1 MNWRNTLILAII
13 ALAGV
18 AYFRFFEMK
27 RPGTEEARRQSQ
39 NMVNF
44 DRTKIDGIVIQ
55 NGDQKI
61 EIRRSDNKWR
71 LETPIK
77 DQADSALVE
86 TLLSDL
92 ENWPKEGTIPAKEID
107 ADKSKLAEYG
117 LHNPKLKLKLLGQDR
132 PPEILFGK
140 DAAMEGRMYVR
151 FQNSKETFLAGQSVK
166 KDIDKK
172 PEEFRDRKLTDLSN
186 AQVRRVVLKTPA
198 GEIELEKKDT
208 NWEILKPLRAR
219 ADDQKVNDLIS
230 QVTSARIGQ
239 FVADDRGDLRPYG
252 LAEPRG
258 SITLFD
264 QEQKKDQKVEIG
276 ESIKVAGREDKGQT
290 LQIGAIPEK
299 EKEQVYVR
307 FAPRGSV
314 YTLPKKIE
322 EILNTK
328 PADLRDNHL
337 VRIDTN
343 ILDRITIDAPGKT
356 KTVLARKDGN
366 WTIANRNNAPADA
379 GAVRRMIDA
388 LQNERVT
395 KFVEDVA
402 SNLPKYGL
410 DKPQL
415 QLTFSSFA
423 SENTAETKA
432 GEEPFATIAF
442 GKDEGDNVYARL
454 TDEPFVVAVRRGL
467 LDQISPDPLRWQDLS
482 IFKFKP
488 EQIHRIS
495 VTTDKELSLER
506 DQNNQ
511 WHWLKGNGAINQ
523 ANLQSLLTTLS
534 NLYAVRW
541 LGTTTPQQGFDKPQL
556 VVSFTTS
563 PDNKTSQKLTVGAQ
577 NNDGTFCARVDGR
590 DGTFTIRGSDFNNL
604 KLPLETQGTRVPFA
618 NDGPE
623 SERNALTSHRFVFS
637 RDFGDG
643 DGRAAEPPVRLT
655 NLPEASKTE

>member
-27 RPGTEEARRQSQ
+27 WPSTEEARRQSQ

-77 DQADSALVE
+77 DQADTALVD

-92 ENWPKEGTIPAKEID
+92 ENWQKEGTIPAKEID
-107 ADKSKLAEYG
+107 SDKSKLAEYG
-117 LHNPKLKLKLLGQDR
+117 LNNPKLKLKLLGHDR

-151 FQNSKETFLAGQSVK
+151 FQNSKETFLTGQSVK

-172 PEEFRDRKLTDLSN
+172 PEEFRDKKLTDLSS

-264 QEQKKDQKVEIG
+264 QEQKKDQKIEIG
-276 ESIKVAGREDKGQT
+276 ESIKVAGRDDKGQT

-299 EKEQVYVR
+299 EKEEVYVR

-366 WTIANRNNAPADA
+366 WTIINRNNAPADG
-379 GAVRRMIDA
+379 GAIQRMIDA

-402 SNLPKYGL
+402 SNLPNYGL
-410 DKPQL
+410 DKPQR

-467 LDQISPDPLRWQDLS
+467 LDQISADPLQWQELS

-488 EQIHRIS
+488 DQIHSLS

-506 DQNNQ
+506 DKNNQ
-511 WHWLKGNGAINQ
+511 WHWLKGSGAINQ
-523 ANLQSLLTTLS
+523 GNLQSLLATLS

-556 VVSFTTS
+556 VISFTTS
-563 PDNKTSQKLTVGAQ
+563 PDNKTSQKLTIGAQ
-577 NNDGTFCARVDGR
+577 NNDGTFCAHVDGR
-590 DGTFTIRGSDFNNL
+590 DGTFAMRVSDFNNL
-604 KLPLETQGTRVPFA
+604 KLPLEPQ
-618 NDGPE
+618 D
-623 SERNALTSHRFVFS
+623 
-637 RDFGDG
+637 
-643 DGRAAEPPVRLT
+643 AASPLSTAAPSPSAT
-655 NLPEASKTE
+655 P

>member
-13 ALAGV
+13 AFAGI

-27 RPGTEEARRQSQ
+27 RPSTEEARRQSQ
-39 NMVNF
+39 NMVNV

-61 EIRRSDNKWR
+61 ELRRRNNKWR

-77 DQADSALVE
+77 DQADGALIE
-86 TLLSDL
+86 SLLSDL
-92 ENWPKEGTIPAKEID
+92 ENWQKEGTIAAKEIN
-107 ADKSKLAEYG
+107 ADKSKIAEYG
-117 LHNPKLKLKLLGQDR
+117 LNNPKLKLKLLGHDR

-140 DAAMEGRMYVR
+140 DAEIEGRMYVR
-151 FQNSKETFLAGQSVK
+151 FQNSKETFLASQSVK
-166 KDIDKK
+166 KDIDKN
-172 PEEFRDRKLTDLSN
+172 PEEFRDKKLTDLSN

-198 GEIELEKKDT
+198 GEMELEKKDT
-208 NWEILKPLRAR
+208 HWDILKPLRAR
-219 ADDQKVNDLIS
+219 ADDQKVNDLLS

-276 ESIKVAGREDKGQT
+276 ESIRVAGGQEKGQT

-322 EILNTK
+322 KILNTK

-337 VRIDTN
+337 VRIDTD
-343 ILDRITIDAPGKT
+343 ILDRITIEAPGKN
-356 KTVLARKDGN
+356 KIVLARKDGN
-366 WTIANRNNAPADA
+366 WAIVNRNNAQADS
-379 GAVRRMIDA
+379 GTVRRMIDA

-432 GEEPFATIAF
+432 GEQPFATIAF
-442 GKDEGDNVYARL
+442 GREEGENVYARL
-454 TDEPFVVAVRRGL
+454 TDEPFVVAARRAL
-467 LDQISPDPLRWQDLS
+467 MEQISPDPLRWQDLS
-482 IFKFKP
+482 ILKFKP
-488 EQIHRIS
+488 EQIHRVS
-495 VTTDKELSLER
+495 VTTDKETSLER

-511 WHWLKGNGAINQ
+511 WQWMQGSTAVNQ
-523 ANLQSLLTTLS
+523 ANLQSILKTLA
-534 NLYAVRW
+534 NL
-541 LGTTTPQQGFDKPQL
+541 
-556 VVSFTTS
+556 
-563 PDNKTSQKLTVGAQ
+563 
-577 NNDGTFCARVDGR
+577 
-590 DGTFTIRGSDFNNL
+590 
-604 KLPLETQGTRVPFA
+604 
-618 NDGPE
+618 
-623 SERNALTSHRFVFS
+623 
-637 RDFGDG
+637 
-643 DGRAAEPPVRLT
+643 
-655 NLPEASKTE
+655 